1 MTRIG
6 RPIFYELSGA
16 DALELLMRHHVG
28 RLAFTFHDRV
38 DIEPISYLFNDGWV
52 YARTSPG
59 TKLSIVR
66 HNPWV
71 AFEVDEV
78 ESRFDWRSVV
88 DSRDDLLSR
97 SERGRPRSRG
107 LRDGDRVDASCGRRR
122 PHGCG
127 FRPPP
132 IDLVPHPRRSN
143 HRPRVTHGRV
153 TACTFSF

>member
-1 MTRIG
+1 MAEIR
-6 RPIFYELSGA
+6 RPVFYDLPRA
-16 DALELLMRHHVG
+16 DALELLLRHHVG

-38 DIEPISYLFNDGWV
+38 DVEPISYLFNDGWV

-88 DSRDDLLSR
+88 IHGTIYFLDPS
-97 SERGRPRSRG
+97 G
-107 LRDGDRVDASCGRRR
+107 GDHDREAYATALELMRAVDADVLTATDPAPHRSTLFRIHADQIIGRASR
-122 PHGCG
+122 
-127 FRPPP
+127 
-132 IDLVPHPRRSN
+132 
-143 HRPRVTHGRV
+143 
-153 TACTFSF
+153 TAE

>member
-6 RPIFYELSGA
+6 RPIFYELPAA
-16 DALELLMRHHVG
+16 DTLELLMRHHVG

-78 ESRFDWRSVV
+78 EGLDPRGG
-88 DSRDDLLSR
+88 DDDREAYAAAL
-97 SERGRPRSRG
+97 G
-107 LRDGDRVDASCGRRR
+107 LMRTVDADVLTAADSAPHRSTLFRIHADQIIGRGSR
-122 PHGCG
+122 
-127 FRPPP
+127 
-132 IDLVPHPRRSN
+132 
-143 HRPRVTHGRV
+143 
-153 TACTFSF
+153 TAE

>member
-6 RPIFYELSGA
+6 RPIFYELPAA
-16 DALELLMRHHVG
+16 DTLELLMRHHVG

-78 ESRFDWRSVV
+78 EGRFDWRSVV
-88 DSRDDLLSR
+88 IHGTIYFLDPRGGDDDREAYAAAL
-97 SERGRPRSRG
+97 G
-107 LRDGDRVDASCGRRR
+107 LMRTVDADVLTAADSAPHRSTLFRIHADQIIGRGSR
-122 PHGCG
+122 
-127 FRPPP
+127 
-132 IDLVPHPRRSN
+132 
-143 HRPRVTHGRV
+143 
-153 TACTFSF
+153 TAE